1 MKQQYLATIAVLSL
15 LSLCATIF
23 CAAGAENNS
32 TISLEGA
39 AINDSGFR
47 PNIDG
52 FSFQN
57 YGDDPVTVDL
67 TAAELQ
73 RMFGDRVCASNESGK
88 CILTY
93 PAERWMN
100 QAIAAMKN
108 GHCEGIAVLSSLMY
122 YNETNPGIFGGNK
135 VIDLSLQ
142 DVLLQREIGY
152 WWTTQ
157 VTRPGGSKKVLDSPN
172 AVLDILE
179 AAFANGSSAGEWWVM
194 GIYLPDGS
202 GGHAITPYAVEDL
215 GNGTAHIMVY
225 DNNWPKDSRFVE
237 VDTINNSWSYLASA
251 NPDEPD
257 SLYSGNASTN
267 NLEIVSLATRLGRQ
281 ECDFCDDKSAAGGS
295 AGPEAGQGTKSI
307 QIWQSGKA
315 RTLVTDE
322 NGQRTGILDSGET
335 VNEIM
340 GAEIR
345 VLKFGL
351 KGIGGSY
358 PPVILLPL
366 NLINDSH
373 LSIGINS
380 TANSSEK
387 NQANTTI
394 IAPGFAMAASVAN
407 LGQGQNQSM
416 DLFSENEAYNVSL
429 SSSSHLSPTISIDT
443 DLQRITLSGLVI
455 DPSGRINISLDP
467 SLGAFSMSTLGN
479 LKPGTLQML
488 MTSLDPTS
496 GTTSTFKSLDL
507 MLRTDDAV
515 SMDLSGNFG
524 GTGSPSLAVSR
535 KNGGMQEM
543 SMQTVSRNVPVQIPA
558 DISMNMPQV
567 GGAGNLTSTNSTN
580 STNSTSSIA
589 PVQAP
594 ASTASMPSTPSYGGD
609 MSGSGMSTPTMP
621 SSTGMP
627 GMGTPTFP

>member
-1 MKQQYLATIAVLSL
+1 MKQQYLAEIVVLSL
-15 LSLCATIF
+15 YVTIF

-32 TISLEGA
+32 TLSLVGA
-39 AINDSGFR
+39 AIDDSGFR

-57 YGDDPVTVDL
+57 YGDDPATVDL
-67 TAAELQ
+67 TPAELK
-73 RMFGDRVCASNESGK
+73 RMFGDRVCASNEGGK

-100 QAIAAMKN
+100 QAMAAMKN

-122 YNETNPGIFGGNK
+122 YNKTSPGIFGGSN

-142 DVLLQREIGY
+142 DVQLQREIGY

-172 AVLDILE
+172 AVLDTLA

-202 GGHAITPYAVEDL
+202 GGHAITPYAVEEL

-237 VDTINNSWSYLASA
+237 VDTINNSWRYLASA

-257 SLYSGNASTN
+257 SLYSGNASTK
-267 NLEIVSLATRLGRQ
+267 NLEIVSLSTRLGRQ
-281 ECDFCDDKSAAGGS
+281 ECDFCDEKSAAGGRVGLET
-295 AGPEAGQGTKSI
+295 ARGTKSI

-315 RTLVTDE
+315 CTLVTDE
-322 NGQRTGILDSGET
+322 DGQRAGTLDSGET
-335 VNEIM
+335 VNEIP

-351 KGIGGSY
+351 KGVGGSY

-373 LSIGINS
+373 LFIDINS

-387 NQANTTI
+387 NQVDTTI
-394 IAPGFAMAASVAN
+394 IAPGFALAASVAN
-407 LGQGQNQSM
+407 LGRGQNQSM

-429 SSSSHLSPTISIDT
+429 SSSSQLSPTLSIDT
-443 DLQRITLSGLVI
+443 DLQRITLNGLVI
-455 DPSGRINISLDP
+455 DSSGRINISLDP
-467 SLGAFSMSTLGN
+467 SMGAFRMSTLGN
-479 LKPGTLQML
+479 LKPGTLQLL

-515 SMDLSGNFG
+515 SMYLSGNFG
-524 GTGSPSLAVSR
+524 ENGSPSLAVSR
-535 KNGGMQEM
+535 KNGGLQEM
-543 SMQTVSRNVPVQIPA
+543 SLQTVSRNVPVQIPA
-558 DISMNMPQV
+558 DLPVNMPQV
-567 GGAGNLTSTNSTN
+567 DGASNLTRINGTNSTN
-580 STNSTSSIA
+580 SSSSMTA
-589 PVQAP
+589 VQAP
-594 ASTASMPSTPSYGGD
+594 ASSASIPSSIPSSGGD
-609 MSGSGMSTPTMP
+609 MSRSMSTPSMP
-621 SSTGMP
+621 SMSGMP
-627 GMGTPTFP
+627 GMATPTFP